1 VPPGHPHVTDIV
13 ADVSEHYTR
22 AVQAFPRNVLCKRAV
37 QIPCTILA
45 VAFAAVNVDAMR
57 KCPNAQMFVVDS
69 GFLGSEGQREQVGC
83 QNNF

>member
-1 VPPGHPHVTDIV
+1 MPPGHQHVTDIV

-22 AVQAFPRNVLCKRAV
+22 AVQAFPGNVLCTRAV
-37 QIPCTILA
+37 QIPRTILV

-57 KCPNAQMFVVDS
+57 KCPNAQMFLVDS
-69 GFLGSEGQREQVGC
+69 DFLGSEGQKEQVGC